1 MKQQQAVT
9 LRFSVLA
16 SAVSVALATGMQA
29 KAQNEVSAETNVEEL
44 VVTGSRIV
52 KRDLEA
58 NSPIMTLDAARFEES
73 SNVAIEAVMNQ
84 LPQFVPAVSQFDAGN
99 TFAGSQRTP
108 GAATLSLRGLGSNR
122 NLVLLDGRRAM
133 PVNASMAVSINT
145 IPSAAIARIETIT
158 GGASSVYGADAV
170 AGVVNFITKRDFQG
184 IDFDVQTGQTAE
196 GDGEEYRV
204 SALFGANFNDDR
216 GNVMLGFERSF
227 RDEIRRVDR
236 DFYREGYID
245 PYSNSA
251 GSFYS
256 AAGYTANSAN
266 LHSAAAQNAIFG
278 TQQVSPGPNGTTI
291 SPITGTP
298 ISRTGTFYMNPDGTL
313 YKTSA
318 DSTYMYTGGLTQPGT
333 DLPWRKLD
341 AVIGTL
347 RENQHTNLAQI
358 PLERYSIFGRGHME
372 VSERVTGFAQ
382 AMYSEN
388 STRATGSDPP
398 MLGGW
403 RSPIPHG
410 NGIYAPSLLPNGN
423 TSLDYQAG
431 GRHGLNCA
439 PVGGCTKSEVWPTPP
454 QLTSLLDSRPDPEA
468 QFDVVQSVVWAGS
481 RRSYVDTSSLQI
493 VAGLEGELAF
503 KDWTWEAYAST
514 GSTDVVNVYQGATS
528 LARWRFVQAQPN
540 YGKGLFYTG
549 NAYGGGFGAG
559 SITCTS
565 GIISVYGVNGWTE
578 GTVPTEDCQKAVT
591 MQPKAT
597 GEMRQTVM
605 EYNMQGAVVEMPA
618 GDMRFAAG
626 VSNRVNKYEYFPD
639 ATNTPESV
647 LDSPGA
653 FFPVGQAVGKT
664 EVSEIYGELLVPLL
678 AEKKGFQSLN
688 LELGYRTSDNDPSPD
703 DDTYKALIDWAIVD
717 RVRFRGGRQ
726 IANRAPNIGELFQ
739 ASEQFAPFTFVQGDP
754 CSTRN
759 PAQLAYTA
767 NAAINGTARANQV
780 IALCSALMGP
790 QGAAT
795 FYGDLS
801 NQPNTLQNARIS
813 NLQGNPNLHSEQAET
828 VTAGFVVDLTDRS
841 NLTIDYWRI
850 KITDMIAE
858 EFGDILYENCL
869 DLDTNPNQDPL
880 YPACTR
886 LVRDPSSG
894 ANATIS
900 TSYTNEQQV
909 DLAGYDVQYNWSR
922 DLGPGSMTMTVLAT
936 IADHT
941 KTRPNE
947 NAEWFDY
954 KGSSGPSNIRSVN
967 SYSYDY
973 RLFTTA
979 GYSVGDWNG
988 SIRWRHLPSIESEAA
1003 VRTLVSLDQPTGDY
1017 NIFDGSMRYTLG
1029 SRAELR
1035 FGVDNL
1041 FDVEPERTFAEAD
1054 RVNFLGQLGPGYSAT
1069 GDTNENFYDFLGRR
1083 WYLGFKMSF

>member
-1 MKQQQAVT
+1 
-9 LRFSVLA
+9 LRVGALA
-16 SAVSVALATGMQA
+16 SAISAVLSGAGPAQAQAPDQVPTGVED
-29 KAQNEVSAETNVEEL
+29 EV

-52 KRDLEA
+52 RRDFEA
-58 NSPIMTLDAARFEES
+58 NSPIVTVDAERFEET
-73 SNVAIEAVMNQ
+73 SNVAMEAAINQ

-108 GAATLSLRGLGSNR
+108 GAATLSLRGLGANR

-133 PVNASMAVSINT
+133 PINASMAVSINT

-170 AGVVNFITKRDFQG
+170 AGVVNFITKRDFEG
-184 IDFDVQTGQTAE
+184 IDFDVQAGETTE
-196 GDGEEYRV
+196 DDGEEYRV
-204 SALFGANFNDDR
+204 SGLFGASLADGR
-216 GNVMLGFERSF
+216 GNVMLGFERSV
-227 RDEIRRVDR
+227 RDEIRRTDR
-236 DFYREGYID
+236 EFFREGYID
-245 PYSNSA
+245 PYANSA
-251 GSFYS
+251 GSFWS

-266 LHSAAAQNAIFG
+266 LHSQAAQNAIFG
-278 TQQVSPGPNGTTI
+278 GPI
-291 SPITGTP
+291 SPITGTA

-318 DSTYMYTGGLTQPGT
+318 DGTYMYNGGFYQGGDPT
-333 DLPWRKLD
+333 LPWRKKD

-347 RENQHTNLAQI
+347 RENQHTTLAQI
-358 PLERYSIFGRGHME
+358 PLERYSIFGRGHLD
-372 VSERVTGFAQ
+372 VAERVRAFAQ
-382 AMYSEN
+382 ILYSEN
-388 STRATGSDPP
+388 QTRATGSDPP

-410 NGIYAPSLLPNGN
+410 AGIYAPSLLPNGN
-423 TSLDYQAG
+423 TSLDFQAG

-468 QFDVVQSVVWAGS
+468 EFDVVQSVVWAGS
-481 RRSYVDTSSLQI
+481 RRSYIDTSSLQI
-493 VAGLEGELAF
+493 IGGLEGEFAF
-503 KDWTWEAYAST
+503 KDWTWEAYASE
-514 GSTDVVNVYQGATS
+514 GSTSTVNIYNGATS

-578 GTVPTEDCQKAVT
+578 GDVPSEDCQKAVT

-597 GEMRQTVM
+597 GEMKQTVM

-618 GDMRFAAG
+618 GEMRFAAG
-626 VSNRVNKYEYFPD
+626 VSSRVNKYTYFPD
-639 ATNTPESV
+639 PTNTPESV

-653 FFPVGQAVGKT
+653 FFPVGEAVGKT
-664 EVSEIYGELLVPLL
+664 EVGEIYGELMVPLL
-678 AEKKGFQSLN
+678 ANKPGFQSFN
-688 LELGYRTSDNDPSPD
+688 LELGYRNTDNDPSND
-703 DDTYKALIDWAIVD
+703 DDSYKALIDWTIVD

-754 CSTRN
+754 CSTRD
-759 PAQLAYTA
+759 PAQLPYTA

-795 FYGDLS
+795 FYGDPS
-801 NQPNTLQNARIS
+801 SQPNTLQNARIS

-828 VTAGFVVDLTDRS
+828 ITAGIVADLTDRS
-841 NLTIDYWRI
+841 TLSIDYWRI

-858 EFGDILYENCL
+858 EVGDILYENCL
-869 DLDTNPNQDPL
+869 DLDTNPSQDPL

-886 LVRDPSSG
+886 LVRNPSTG
-894 ANATIS
+894 ANATLS
-900 TSYTNEQQV
+900 TSYTNEQEV
-909 DLAGYDVQYNWSR
+909 DLAGYDVQYNWGG
-922 DLGPGSMTMTVLAT
+922 DVGPGLMTVTALAT
-936 IADHT
+936 ITDHT
-941 KTRPNE
+941 KTRPNSR
-947 NAEWFDY
+947 ADWFDY

-967 SYSYDY
+967 PYSYDY
-973 RLFTTA
+973 RLFTTVS
-979 GYSVGDWNG
+979 YSTGDWSG
-988 SIRWRHLPSIESEAA
+988 SLRWRYLPSIESEAA

-1017 NIFDGSMRYTLG
+1017 NIFDGSMRYTVG
-1029 SRAELR
+1029 NMTELR
-1035 FGVDNL
+1035 FGIDNL
-1041 FDVEPERTFAEAD
+1041 FDVQPERTFMESD
-1054 RVNFLGQLGPGYSAT
+1054 RVNYLGEVGPGYSAA

-1083 WYLGFKMSF
+1083 WYVGFTMSF

>member
-1 MKQQQAVT
+1 
-9 LRFSVLA
+9 
-16 SAVSVALATGMQA
+16 
-29 KAQNEVSAETNVEEL
+29 
-44 VVTGSRIV
+44 
-52 KRDLEA
+52 
-58 NSPIMTLDAARFEES
+58 
-73 SNVAIEAVMNQ
+73 
-84 LPQFVPAVSQFDAGN
+84 
-99 TFAGSQRTP
+99 
-108 GAATLSLRGLGSNR
+108 
-122 NLVLLDGRRAM
+122 
-133 PVNASMAVSINT
+133 
-145 IPSAAIARIETIT
+145 
-158 GGASSVYGADAV
+158 
-170 AGVVNFITKRDFQG
+170 
-184 IDFDVQTGQTAE
+184 
-196 GDGEEYRV
+196 
-204 SALFGANFNDDR
+204 
-216 GNVMLGFERSF
+216 
-227 RDEIRRVDR
+227 
-236 DFYREGYID
+236 
-245 PYSNSA
+245 
-251 GSFYS
+251 
-256 AAGYTANSAN
+256 
-266 LHSAAAQNAIFG
+266 
-278 TQQVSPGPNGTTI
+278 
-291 SPITGTP
+291 
-298 ISRTGTFYMNPDGTL
+298 MNPDGTL

-318 DSTYMYTGGLTQPGT
+318 DSTYMYKGGFEQPGT

-341 AVIGTL
+341 PIIGTL

-358 PLERYSIFGRGHME
+358 PLERYSVFGRGHMDI
-372 VSERVTGFAQ
+372 SDSVTAFAQ

-410 NGIYAPSLLPNGN
+410 NGIYAPSLLANGN

-431 GRHGLNCA
+431 GRHGLNCP
-439 PVGGCTKSEVWPTPP
+439 PVGGCTKSQVWPTPP
-454 QLTSLLDSRPDPEA
+454 QLTALLDSRPDPEA
-468 QFDVVQSVVWAGS
+468 VFDVAQSVVWAGS

-493 VAGLEGELAF
+493 IAGLDGEFGF

-514 GSTDVVNVYQGATS
+514 GSTDVVNIYQGATS

-578 GTVPTEDCQKAVT
+578 GTVPSEDCQKAVT

-597 GEMRQTVM
+597 GEMKQTVM
-605 EYNMQGAVVEMPA
+605 EYNMQGAVAQMPA
-618 GDMRFAAG
+618 GELRFAAG
-626 VSNRVNKYEYFPD
+626 VSNRVNKYEYYPD

-664 EVSEIYGELLVPLL
+664 EVGEIYGELLVPLL

-688 LELGYRTSDNDPSPD
+688 LELGYRMSDNDPSPD
-703 DDTYKALIDWAIVD
+703 DDTYKALIDWAITD

-754 CSTRN
+754 CSTRD

-767 NAAINGTARANQV
+767 NATINGTARANQV

-790 QGAAT
+790 TGSAT
-795 FYGDLS
+795 FYGDVS
-801 NQPNTLQNARIS
+801 SQPNGLQVARIS

-828 VTAGFVVDLTDRS
+828 TTAGFVIGLTDRS

-869 DLDTNPNQDPL
+869 DLDTNPSQDPL

-886 LVRDPSSG
+886 LVRDPISG

-909 DLAGYDVQYNWSR
+909 DLAGYDVQYNWNH

-941 KTRPNE
+941 KTRPN
-947 NAEWFDY
+947 ADAQWFDY

-967 SYSYDY
+967 PYSYDY

-979 GYSVGDWNG
+979 SYSVGDWNG
-988 SIRWRHLPSIESEAA
+988 SIRWRYLPSIKSEAA

-1017 NIFDGSMRYTLG
+1017 SILDGSMRYTL
-1029 SRAELR
+1029 STRSELR

-1041 FDVEPERTFAEAD
+1041 FNVEPERTFPEAD
-1054 RVNFLGQLGPGYSAT
+1054 RLNFLGQMGPGYSAT

>member
-16 SAVSVALATGMQA
+16 SAVSVALAAGMPA
-29 KAQNEVSAETNVEEL
+29 RAQTVGSEEPLEEL

-58 NSPIMTLDAARFEES
+58 NSPIMTVDAARFEES
-73 SNVAIEAVMNQ
+73 SNIAIEAVMNQ

-133 PVNASMAVSINT
+133 PINASMAVSINT

-170 AGVVNFITKRDFQG
+170 AGVVNFITKQNFEG
-184 IDFDVQTGQTAE
+184 IDFDVQAGQTME
-196 GDGEEYRV
+196 QDGEEYRV
-204 SALFGANFNDDR
+204 SALFGSNLADGR
-216 GNVMLGFERSF
+216 GNVMIGFERSV
-227 RDEIRRVDR
+227 REEIRRVDR
-236 DFYREGYID
+236 EFYADAFAD
-245 PYSNSA
+245 PLANTA

-266 LHSAAAQNAIFG
+266 LHSQASQNAVFG
-278 TQQVSPGPNGTTI
+278 GPTSPLDGSTI
-291 SPITGTP
+291 A
-298 ISRTGTFYMNPDGTL
+298 RTGTFYMNPDGTL
-313 YKTSA
+313 YKTTA
-318 DSTYMYTGGLTQPGT
+318 NATYTYTGGFSQPDT

-341 AVIGTL
+341 GVNGNL
-347 RENQHTNLAQI
+347 RENQHTTLAQI
-358 PLERYSIFGRGHME
+358 PLERYSIFGRAHLD
-372 VSERVTGFAQ
+372 VSDNVRAFAQ
-382 AMYSEN
+382 LLYSEN

-403 RSPIPHG
+403 RTPIPHG
-410 NGIYAPSLLPNGN
+410 DGIYAPSLNDDG
-423 TSLDYQAG
+423 TTHLDYLPG
-431 GRHGLNCA
+431 GKIGLNCP
-439 PVGGCTKSEVWPTPP
+439 PVGGCSKSEVWPTPP
-454 QLTSLLDSRPDPEA
+454 QLRAMLDSRAATGQPLGSGREQD
-468 QFDVVQSVVWAGS
+468 FDVVQSVVWAGS
-481 RRSYVDTSSLQI
+481 RRSFVDTSSLQI
-493 VAGLEGELAF
+493 IGGLEGDFGL
-503 KDWTWEAYAST
+503 KDWTWEAYASQ
-514 GSTDVVNVYQGATS
+514 GSTSTVNIYNGATS
-528 LARWRFVQAQPN
+528 LARWRFVQRQPN
-540 YGKGLFYTG
+540 YGKGLYYAG
-549 NAYGGGFGAG
+549 NEYGGNFGAG
-559 SITCTS
+559 AITCTS

-578 GTVPTEDCQKAVT
+578 GDVPSEDCQKAVT

-597 GEMRQTVM
+597 GEMKQTVM
-605 EYNMQGAVVEMPA
+605 EYNMQGSVVEIPA

-626 VSNRVNKYEYFPD
+626 LSNRVNKYTYFPD
-639 ATNTPESV
+639 PTNTPESV

-653 FFPVGQAVGKT
+653 FFPVGKAVGET

-678 AEKKGFQSLN
+678 ADKPGFRSLN
-688 LELGYRTSDNDPSPD
+688 LELGYRTTDNEPSPD
-703 DDTYKALIDWAIVD
+703 DDTYKALIDWTIVD

-754 CSTRN
+754 CSTRD
-759 PAQLAYTA
+759 PAQLPYTA

-780 IALCSALMGP
+780 IALCSQLMGP
-790 QGAAT
+790 AGAAE
-795 FYGDLS
+795 FYS
-801 NQPNTLQNARIS
+801 EPTNQPNTLQVARIS

-828 VTAGFVVDLTDRS
+828 ITAGFVFDLTDRS
-841 NLTIDYWRI
+841 NLSIDYWRI
-850 KITDMIAE
+850 RITDMIAE

-869 DLDTNPNQDPL
+869 DLDTNPTQNPL
-880 YPACTR
+880 YPDCTR
-886 LVRDPSSG
+886 LVRNPSTG

-900 TSYTNEQQV
+900 TSYTNEQEV

-922 DLGPGSMTMTVLAT
+922 EVGPGSMVLNAMAT

-941 KTRPNE
+941 KTRPNSE
-947 NAEWFDY
+947 ADWFDY

-967 SYSYDY
+967 PYAYDY
-973 RLFTTA
+973 RLFTTVN
-979 GYSVGDWNG
+979 YSVGDWSG
-988 SIRWRHLPSIESEAA
+988 SLRWRFLPSLESEAA
-1003 VRTLVSLDQPTGDY
+1003 VRTLASLDQPTNDY
-1017 NIFDGSMRYTLG
+1017 NIFDGSMRYTINQMT
-1029 SRAELR
+1029 ELR

-1041 FDVEPERTFAEAD
+1041 FDVEPERTFPEAQRND
-1054 RVNFLGQLGPGYSAT
+1054 VFPNNSTGPGYNAS

-1083 WYLGFKMSF
+1083 WYLGFKMTF